1 MVNAM
6 KTNKQTN
13 KTNREY
19 HESLRDYTTEDAI
32 VVVKKAVRALKL
44 ETINST
50 LSLDDL
56 YLEEAEDLI
65 LNFKLS
71 PLPCLRL
78 RIRLQLSETEYKAF
92 KKPRCTCQCMAKT
105 TTIL

>member
-1 MVNAM
+1 MSLIQPLEQRIIRTLKLITYSILWIKNGQCYE
-6 KTNKQTN
+6 NKQTN

-32 VVVKKAVRALKL
+32 VVVKKAVRAIKL

-50 LSLDDL
+50 LSLADL

-71 PLPCLRL
+71 PLPCL
-78 RIRLQLSETEYKAF
+78 
-92 KKPRCTCQCMAKT
+92 
-105 TTIL
+105 

>member
-1 MVNAM
+1 MLRKKK
-6 KTNKQTN
+6 KTNI
-13 KTNREY
+13 EY

-32 VVVKKAVRALKL
+32 VVKKKPVRAIKL

-50 LSLDDL
+50 LSLADL

-78 RIRLQLSETEYKAF
+78 SIRLQLFETEYKAF
-92 KKPRCTCQCMAKT
+92 KKPRSTCQCMTKT